1 MNRLFELPKP
11 VIFAH
16 RGASAYAPENTMAA
30 FRLAAQQGVE
40 AIELD
45 AKLSADGEVIVIH
58 DTTVDRTTNAK
69 GEVRNFSVREF
80 QQMDAGSHF
89 SEEFRGEPV
98 PTLRQVFE
106 ELGKKLFINVELT
119 NYATPRDQLPEKV
132 ATLVKEYQLEE
143 WVLFSSFNPFNLIRV
158 RRELPDCPVGILA
171 LEGTAGWLAR
181 SFIGRWFAPQ
191 IIHPNL
197 KDASADF
204 IQKEHQRNRRVHVW
218 TVNDPQ
224 DIERLFQDRV
234 DGIFTDD
241 PVTARKIRNQM

>member
-30 FRLAAQQGVE
+30 FRLAARQGVE

-58 DTTVDRTTNAK
+58 DATVDRTTNAK
-69 GEVRNFSVREF
+69 GEVRHFRLQDF
-80 QQMDAGSHF
+80 QQMDAGSYF

-98 PTLRQVFE
+98 PALRQVFE
-106 ELGKKLFINVELT
+106 ELGRKLYINVELT
-119 NYATPRDQLPEKV
+119 NYATPRDRLPEKV
-132 ATLVKEYQLEE
+132 AELVRQYHLED
-143 WVLFSSFNPFNLIRV
+143 WVLFSSFNPINLFRIR
-158 RRELPDCPVGILA
+158 RLLPECPVGILA
-171 LEGTAGWLAR
+171 LEGSAGALAR
-181 SFIGRWFAPQ
+181 SFVGKWFAPQ
-191 IIHPNL
+191 IVHPNL
-197 KDASADF
+197 LDATRSF
-204 IQKEHQRNRRVHVW
+204 IQKQHERSRRVHVW

-224 DIERLFQDRV
+224 EIQRLFEDGV

-241 PVTARKIRNQM
+241 PVTAQQIRNRM

>member
-11 VIFAH
+11 IIFAH

-45 AKLSADGEVIVIH
+45 AKLSFDGEVIVIH
-58 DTTVDRTTNAK
+58 DATVDRTTNAK
-69 GEVRNFSVREF
+69 GEVRQFSLLDF
-80 QQMDAGSHF
+80 QKMDAGSHF

-98 PTLRQVFE
+98 PALRQVFE
-106 ELGKKLFINVELT
+106 ELGGKLYINVELT
-119 NYATPRDQLPEKV
+119 NYATPRDPLPEKV
-132 ATLVKEYQLEE
+132 AELVRQYHLED
-143 WVLFSSFNPFNLIRV
+143 WVLFSSFNPINLWRIR
-158 RRELPDCPVGILA
+158 RLLPKCPVGILA
-171 LEGTAGWLAR
+171 LEGLTGWLAR

-191 IIHPNL
+191 IVHPYL
-197 KDASADF
+197 RDATKAF
-204 IQKEHQRNRRVHVW
+204 IQTQHQRNRRVHVW

-224 DIERLFQDRV
+224 DIQRLFEDGV

-241 PVTARKIRNQM
+241 PIVAQQIRNRM